1 MATIDDLSGKSISDM
16 SKEELLEHLRQIRK
30 SRRIPKQKPKA
41 SKKRKATPKDPVNGM
56 TTEQAEALLK
66 KLGG

>member
-1 MATIDDLSGKSISDM
+1 MATIENLSGKSISEM

-41 SKKRKATPKDPVNGM
+41 SKKRKALPKDTVNGM
-56 TTEQAEALLK
+56 TKEQAEALLK